1 MAKNVKKESIL
12 DSPEFPQPM
21 PDGRTDLMARLGQ
34 CLAARKGAHLGL
46 GGWKEAASIAR
57 GPLDKVGG
65 SVCVDILRNFEVT
78 RKHFASNCAPSM
90 NFMSGTKLKQVHDTK
105 HNLIMLAVNGENVP
119 SRPDQST

>member
-78 RKHFASNCAPSM
+78 NCVPSTE
-90 NFMSGTKLKQVHDTK
+90 FHEEHPDTK
-105 HNLIMLAVNGENVP
+105 RNLIMLAENGENVP
-119 SRPDQST
+119 SGPDQST